1 MVNGHESSVA
11 VCMEVYD
18 PDGELIGSTSTIS
31 VPTMRGRNTIVRGR
45 FLTSQATGGVGIDP
59 GFDGEYNIEL

>member
-1 MVNGHESSVA
+1 MT
-11 VCMEVYD
+11 
-18 PDGELIGSTSTIS
+18 PDGELIGSTSTIN